1 METAAAAENYHNP
14 SYSVRSSKRGA
25 GSSDEDADGEYE
37 DEEEDINKV
46 SLDTVVVKSIV
57 LILDLYFNDC
67 GFEPADKLFAHF
79 WHRLAVEFDASI
91 R

>member
-1 METAAAAENYHNP
+1 METAAAAENYQNP
-14 SYSVRSSKRGA
+14 SYGLRSSKRGA

-46 SLDTVVVKSIV
+46 SLNIVVFKSVV

-67 GFEPADKLFAHF
+67 GFELADKLYVRFAPF
-79 WHRLAVEFDASI
+79 SSRI
-91 R
+91 